1 MNLKRSIGTWGLL
14 FAAVGGIVGSG
25 WLFGPYYA
33 ARIAGPAAILSWV
46 IGGCLMMVIA
56 MTFAELSST
65 FPLAGG
71 TVRFFATQSWP
82 IGEFYHGL
90 DWVDIGCRCG
100 TD

>member
-1 MNLKRSIGTWGLL
+1 MPLKRSIGTMGLL

-33 ARIAGPAAILSWV
+33 AQFAGPAAILSWV
-46 IGGCLMMVIA
+46 IGGALMMVIA

-71 TVRFFATQSWP
+71 TVRFLALSHGTMVSFSMGW
-82 IGEFYHGL
+82 IG
-90 DWVDIGCRCG
+90 
-100 TD
+100 